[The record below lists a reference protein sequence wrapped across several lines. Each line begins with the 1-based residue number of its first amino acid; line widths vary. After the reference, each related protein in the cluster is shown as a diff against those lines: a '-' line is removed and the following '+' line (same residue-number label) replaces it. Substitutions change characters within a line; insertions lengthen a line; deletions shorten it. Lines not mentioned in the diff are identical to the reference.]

1 MREKQIIESVTRAR
15 EHDRGKPCHYYTDHH
30 RAATLHQSVYSSDRA
45 CPCHASTSFI
55 GSHQKFVFS
64 YLDVH
69 GKALALSLRF
79 GLLLLLFVLTGCQS
93 SSGSQPVQVTPLALT
108 PSPTAHKPVTQNSA
122 DWTTYHRDN
131 TRAGYLA
138 DMPDPQRLT
147 QGWNTKLD
155 GAVYGEPLAVSGH
168 ILVATENDTLYA
180 LNAQTGQV
188 VWHTNVGTPV
198 AQADLPCG
206 NIFPLGITGTP
217 VYDPATKLVFA
228 VAEIT
233 GPAHVLVGVDANT
246 GQVKVRR
253 IVDPQGIEIAPHQER
268 AALALFGNKVYVAL
282 GGLAG
287 DCGNY
292 HGWVVGSQTDGNGPL
307 LSYQVPTPREGGIWA
322 ASGPAINAAGHLFV
336 AVGNGETTQGGWDHT
351 DSILRL
357 SPTLQL
363 EDGFAPQNW
372 QQENSQ
378 DADLGSM
385 GPLLLPNGLVFA
397 DGKSGLGYILHAN
410 ALGGINGQAQVLN
423 ICQSFGGAATNGSRV
438 FVPCTSGL
446 QQLSLNPQG
455 KLTHGWQAPGQ
466 VTGSPVIG
474 GHTVYSLSGDG
485 TLYAL
490 DSATGKVRTTVAI
503 GQVSRFATPTL
514 SGSHVYVGTLN
525 GVTAVVGS

>member
-1 MREKQIIESVTRAR
+1 MKEKHVVGSIAEASPLSVNVRSKWGQGRPQGERPSHTQNVIPRTLVWEGR
-15 EHDRGKPCHYYTDHH
+15 SPCG
-30 RAATLHQSVYSSDRA
+30 R
-45 CPCHASTSFI
+45 PCFTP
-55 GSHQKFVFS
+55 
-64 YLDVH
+64 LC
-69 GKALALSLRF
+69 F
-79 GLLLLLFVLTGCQS
+79 GLLLILLALTACQS
-93 SSGSQPVQVTPLALT
+93 TSGSQPAQVTPLALT
-108 PSPTAHKPVTQNSA
+108 PSPTVSKPTSQNST

-138 DMPDPQRLT
+138 DMPDPQQLT
-147 QGWNTKLD
+147 QAWNTKLD
-155 GAVYGEPLAVSGH
+155 GAVYGEPLVVSGR

-206 NIFPLGITGTP
+206 DIFPLGITGTP
-217 VYDPATKLVFA
+217 VYDPATGLVFA

-233 GPAHVLVGVDANT
+233 GPTHILVGIDANT

-253 IVDPQGIEIAPHQER
+253 IIDPPNIEVAPHQER
-268 AALALFGNKVYVAL
+268 AALALFGNRVYVAF

-292 HGWVVGSQTDGNGPL
+292 HGWVVGSQTNGIGPL
-307 LSYQVPTPREGGIWA
+307 LTYEVPTPREGGIWA
-322 ASGPAINAAGHLFV
+322 PSGPAIDAAGHLFV
-336 AVGNGETTQGGWDHT
+336 AVGNGETTQGAWDHS

-372 QQENSQ
+372 QKENSE

-385 GPLLLPNGLVFA
+385 GPLLLPNGLVYA

-410 ALGGINGQAQVLN
+410 ALGGVNGQAQVLS
-423 ICQSFGGAATNGSRV
+423 ICDSFGGSATNGSQI
-438 FVPCTSGL
+438 FAPCTSGL
-446 QQLSLNPQG
+446 RQLSLNAQG
-455 KLTHGWQAPGQ
+455 QLTLGWQAPSQ
-466 VTGSPVIG
+466 ITGSPVIG
-474 GHTVYSLSGDG
+474 GHTVYSLGTDG

-490 DSATGKVRTTVAI
+490 DSATGNVRTTVAV

-514 SGSHVYVGTLN
+514 SGNSVYVGTLT
-525 GVTAVVGS
+525 GVVALAGA

>member
-1 MREKQIIESVTRAR
+1 MPSVFALISILLKKHRETAR
-15 EHDRGKPCHYYTDHH
+15 VSP
-30 RAATLHQSVYSSDRA
+30 
-45 CPCHASTSFI
+45 TSH
-55 GSHQKFVFS
+55 GSHNV
-64 YLDVH
+64 
-69 GKALALSLRF
+69 GEILAVSLVM
-79 GLLLLLFVLTGCQS
+79 LLVLTGCQS
-93 SSGSQPVQVTPLALT
+93 ASSSQPAQVTPLALT
-108 PSPTAHKPVTQNSA
+108 PSPTTNKSSVSQSGT

-131 TRAGYLA
+131 TRAGYVA
-138 DMPDPQRLT
+138 TMPDPQKLT
-147 QGWNTKLD
+147 QAWNMKLD
-155 GAVYGEPLAVSGH
+155 GAVYGEPLVVHGH
-168 ILVATENDTLYA
+168 VLVATENDTLYS
-180 LNAQTGQV
+180 LDAQTGQV

-198 AQADLPCG
+198 AQSDLPCG
-206 NIFPLGITGTP
+206 DIFPLGITGTP
-217 VYDPATKLVFA
+217 VYDPATGLVFA

-233 GPAHVLVGVDANT
+233 GPTHILVGMDATN

-253 IVDPQGIEIAPHQER
+253 IIDPSGIDIAPHQER
-268 AALALFGNKVYVAL
+268 AALALHGNKVYVAF

-292 HGWVVGSQTDGNGPL
+292 HGWVVGSQTNGSGPL

-322 ASGPAINAAGHLFV
+322 PSGPSIDAKGNLFV
-336 AVGNGETTQGGWDHT
+336 AVGNGETTQGNWDHS

-378 DADLGSM
+378 DSDLGSM

-410 ALGGINGQAQVLN
+410 ALGGVNGQAQVLS
-423 ICQSFGGAATNGSRV
+423 ICQSFGGAATNGSQV

-446 QQLSLNPQG
+446 RQLTLNAQG
-455 KLTHGWQAPGQ
+455 KLTGGWQAASQ
-466 VTGSPVIG
+466 ITGSPVIG

-485 TLYAL
+485 TLNAL
-490 DSATGKVRTTVAI
+490 DSTTGKVRTSVGV

-514 SGSHVYVGTLN
+514 SANHVYVGTLA
-525 GVTAVVGS
+525 GITAIVGA